1 MAGGEFGTH
10 CLNFVRNL
18 LTPTTLVTSDTPS
31 AFTCSSVGGHNT
43 GQAAGAR
50 GGCPE
55 SYPIL
60 VEALG
65 VFDYEAHLAVGREER
80 IRELDANL
88 R

>member
-1 MAGGEFGTH
+1 VGTTQGER
-10 CLNFVRNL
+10 L
-18 LTPTTLVTSDTPS
+18 
-31 AFTCSSVGGHNT
+31 
-43 GQAAGAR
+43 GAR

-55 SYPIL
+55 SYPVL

-88 R
+88 G